1 MKAKIEISS
10 KYPISIEVDAD
21 AFGEIFAHMAADE
34 QVHVFR
40 TMIEHM
46 RPHRMQ
52 WDYIAIELDKPEN
65 REIRQELLETFRW
78 TAEAAE

>member
-21 AFGEIFAHMAADE
+21 AFGEIFAHMAGDE
-34 QVHVFR
+34 QVQVFR
-40 TMIEHM
+40 SMVEHM

-65 REIRQELLETFRW
+65 REVRQELLETFRF